1 LCKRSMID
9 LERIRKEI
17 QERQASVLNIS
28 MMEYGLHF
36 HEPEVDEDM
45 EEDVEIEHSAS
56 EENLLD
62 NDLFAY

>member
-1 LCKRSMID
+1 
-9 LERIRKEI
+9 
-17 QERQASVLNIS
+17 
-28 MMEYGLHF
+28 MEYDLHF